1 MGETR
6 EIGVGVLGYGGVARV
21 HVHAILRV
29 GYSMQPPLRPVL
41 VALCGRTASDV
52 EAAAHRYGAPA
63 FYTRWQ
69 DLVRDPRVEILIN
82 AAPNDLHADPC
93 IEALRLGRHVLC
105 EKPLARNAAEART
118 MASAAGTAGVVHQ
131 VSFNYRHVPAVLLA
145 RRLICEGR
153 LGRIYHFRARYC
165 DDSLMNAALPRTWRQ
180 ERVRAGSGA
189 AGDLASHI
197 LDLARFLVGEIAA
210 VSAASRIFVPR
221 RPGGAGDEEVD
232 VEDAVVATLEFEG
245 GAIGTLEASTFC
257 PGRKNLLWFEI
268 SGSGGTVIFDLERLN
283 ELQVYTT
290 GDADLGGFRTVLVTE
305 PTHPYGAV
313 WWPSGHI
320 LGWEHSF
327 VHQLDG
333 FLRAV
338 AGEDPA
344 RVGATFDDGYRCAVL
359 TDALLDSASAGR
371 RVVPEA

>member
-1 MGETR
+1 M
-6 EIGVGVLGYGGVARV
+6 ARV
-21 HVHAILRV
+21 HIHAILRA

-52 EAAAHRYGAPA
+52 EAAARRYGAPA

-82 AAPNDLHADPC
+82 AAPNDLHAEPS

-105 EKPLARNAAEART
+105 EKPLARNADEART
-118 MASAAGTAGVVHQ
+118 MAAAAGTAGVVNQ

-145 RRLICEGR
+145 RSLVCEGR

-165 DDSLMNAALPRTWRQ
+165 DDSLLSAATPRTWRQ

-189 AGDLASHI
+189 VGDLASHV

-210 VSAASRIFVPR
+210 VGAASRIFTPR
-221 RPGGAGDEEVD
+221 RPGKPGNEEVD
-232 VEDAVVATLEFEG
+232 VEDAVVATLEFQG
-245 GAIGTLEASTFC
+245 GAIGTLEASTSC

-268 SGSGGTVIFDLERLN
+268 SGSGGTVVFDLERLN
-283 ELQVYTT
+283 ELQVCTL
-290 GDADLGGFRTVLVTE
+290 GDADLGGFRTLLVTE
-305 PTHPYGAV
+305 PTHPHGGV
-313 WWPSGHI
+313 WWPPGHI

-338 AGEDPA
+338 AGKDPA
-344 RVGATFDDGYRCAVL
+344 QVGATFDDGYRCAVL
-359 TDALLDSASAGR
+359 TDALLDSAAAGR
-371 RVVPEA
+371 RVVLEAAAAPHRGDCKEGPGGG